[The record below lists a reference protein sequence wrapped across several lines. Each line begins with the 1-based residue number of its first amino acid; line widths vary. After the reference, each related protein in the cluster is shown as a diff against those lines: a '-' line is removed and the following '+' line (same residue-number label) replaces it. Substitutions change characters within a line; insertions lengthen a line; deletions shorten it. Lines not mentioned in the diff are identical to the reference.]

1 MQEITLDKAK
11 GLKFANYVFSTET
24 QQAVLTFEGDVFITL
39 GIDDAWEA
47 CDREIEEQHLERWD
61 FGTHHMLELGIITTE
76 DIEERDQRA
85 RENSRLFKEREE
97 KRERDLYEK
106 LKGKFEV

>member
-1 MQEITLDKAK
+1 MMEI
-11 GLKFANYVFSTET
+11 
-24 QQAVLTFEGDVFITL
+24 
-39 GIDDAWEA
+39 
-47 CDREIEEQHLERWD
+47 
-61 FGTHHMLELGIITTE
+61 GIISTE
-76 DIEERDQRA
+76 DIEKRDQRA